1 MIVLILSFLY
11 TRLVDIVY
19 NNLKINKKR
28 RSSINLKSTILKFSA
43 QIKHFLFC
51 FRRYT
56 TDPDRGLTTAKA
68 KSNLERDGLNA
79 LTPPPKTP
87 EWIKFMKCLF
97 GGFALLLWLG
107 AILCFVAYTIQ
118 VMSVVVFSVK

>member
-1 MIVLILSFLY
+1 M
-11 TRLVDIVY
+11 
-19 NNLKINKKR
+19 
-28 RSSINLKSTILKFSA
+28 
-43 QIKHFLFC
+43 FC
-51 FRRYT
+51 RRYQ

-118 VMSVVVFSVK
+118 VE